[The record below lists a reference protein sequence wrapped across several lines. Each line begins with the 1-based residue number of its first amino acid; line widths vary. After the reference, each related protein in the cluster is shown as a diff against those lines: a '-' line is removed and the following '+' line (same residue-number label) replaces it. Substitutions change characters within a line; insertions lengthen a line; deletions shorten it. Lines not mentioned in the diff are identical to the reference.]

1 MMEYSNSRRF
11 GFTAIIYAI
20 VFGFMLFGGA
30 RIALPNSGFWLAFDG
45 VDDRVRVADS
55 ASLDIVQHITLEA
68 WFRAESI
75 PGSGGQARV
84 VSKSF
89 NYELSVHSADGGC
102 VAGTAGDVQWRA
114 IIGGA
119 DRRICGGAIAPGTWH
134 HVAGTY
140 NGSQFVLY
148 LDGNLVAATA
158 RSGSI
163 GTNNEDLLI
172 GNNPVLNRPFKGDI
186 DEVRVW
192 RVARTQQQI
201 IDDMD
206 RELSGTEAGL
216 VAYYRL
222 NEGSGQYVF
231 DETDYGNDGVLG
243 STAGVDAD
251 DPAWR
256 PIGGGVNAAPQVD
269 AGADQ
274 TIVWPAD
281 TVTLAGTVSDDGLPA
296 GVLDLLWS
304 KVSGP
309 GTVIFGDE
317 FAQSTSATFSGTGV
331 YVLRLTADDT
341 LLSASD
347 DVTVTVAEG
356 GAVNAAPQV
365 DAGADQTIV
374 WPADTVTLA
383 GTVSDDGLP
392 AGVLDLLWS
401 KVSGP
406 GTVIFGDAFAQ
417 STSATF
423 SGTGV
428 YVLRLTAD
436 DTLLSASD
444 DVTVTVAE
452 GGAVNAAPQVDAG
465 ADQTIVWPA
474 DTVTLAGTVSDDG
487 LPAGVLDLLWSKVS
501 GPGTVTFGD
510 AFAQSTSATFS
521 GTGVYVLRLTAD
533 DTLLSASDDVTVTVG
548 SGAVTYPGDIW
559 LAFDG
564 VDDRVRVADSASLD
578 IVQHITLEAWF
589 RAESIPGSGGQ
600 ARVVSKSFNY
610 ELSVHSA
617 DGGCVAGT
625 AGDVQW
631 RAIIGG
637 ADRRICGGAIAP
649 GTWHHVAGT
658 YNGSQFV
665 LYLDGNLVAGTARSG
680 SIGTN
685 NEDLLI
691 GNNPVLNRPFK
702 GDIDE
707 VRVWRVARTQQQ
719 IIDDMDRELSGTEA
733 GLVAYYRLNEGSGQY
748 VFDETD
754 YGNDG
759 VLGSTAGVDAD
770 DPAWRPIG
778 GGVNAA
784 PQVDGCGPDDRV
796 AGGRPA
802 PATTG
807 CRRGAGPAL
816 EQGQRPGHGDLRE
829 FAQTRARRHRVLRL
843 TADDTLLSA
852 SDDVTVTVPRTRRRR
867 STRVRTRRS
876 CGRRTR

>member
-1 MMEYSNSRRF
+1 
-11 GFTAIIYAI
+11 
-20 VFGFMLFGGA
+20 
-30 RIALPNSGFWLAFDG
+30 
-45 VDDRVRVADS
+45 
-55 ASLDIVQHITLEA
+55 
-68 WFRAESI
+68 
-75 PGSGGQARV
+75 
-84 VSKSF
+84 
-89 NYELSVHSADGGC
+89 
-102 VAGTAGDVQWRA
+102 
-114 IIGGA
+114 
-119 DRRICGGAIAPGTWH
+119 
-134 HVAGTY
+134 
-140 NGSQFVLY
+140 
-148 LDGNLVAATA
+148 
-158 RSGSI
+158 
-163 GTNNEDLLI
+163 
-172 GNNPVLNRPFKGDI
+172 
-186 DEVRVW
+186 
-192 RVARTQQQI
+192 
-201 IDDMD
+201 
-206 RELSGTEAGL
+206 
-216 VAYYRL
+216 
-222 NEGSGQYVF
+222 
-231 DETDYGNDGVLG
+231 
-243 STAGVDAD
+243 
-251 DPAWR
+251 
-256 PIGGGVNAAPQVD
+256 
-269 AGADQ
+269 
-274 TIVWPAD
+274 
-281 TVTLAGTVSDDGLPA
+281 
-296 GVLDLLWS
+296 
-304 KVSGP
+304 
-309 GTVIFGDE
+309 
-317 FAQSTSATFSGTGV
+317 
-331 YVLRLTADDT
+331 
-341 LLSASD
+341 
-347 DVTVTVAEG
+347 
-356 GAVNAAPQV
+356 
-365 DAGADQTIV
+365 V

-665 LYLDGNLVAGTARSG
+665 LYLDGNLVAATARSG

-770 DPAWRPIG
+770 DPAWWPIAG
-778 GGVNAA
+778 SVDEYVGVGDSITKGSGDNIIS
-784 PQVDGCGPDDRV
+784 DGVGYEPILANLLTV
-796 AGGRPA
+796 AKGYSHFVFNEGVSGHTSADGSSRIGAVLEQYHQATYFLVQYGTNDAKLVPA
-802 PATTG
+802 PRPSGLGLSRADPAYPGTFKDHMQRIIDATIGDGRIPYIAKLPKAFGSYDFMNPLLWEYNMVVDELYWENGLEVIPPDFYTLFENNPDQMADDLHPNGTG
-807 CRRGAGPAL
+807 YQSMAQLWWDAIIDAGP
-816 EQGQRPGHGDLRE
+816 
-829 FAQTRARRHRVLRL
+829 
-843 TADDTLLSA
+843 
-852 SDDVTVTVPRTRRRR
+852 
-867 STRVRTRRS
+867 
-876 CGRRTR
+876 